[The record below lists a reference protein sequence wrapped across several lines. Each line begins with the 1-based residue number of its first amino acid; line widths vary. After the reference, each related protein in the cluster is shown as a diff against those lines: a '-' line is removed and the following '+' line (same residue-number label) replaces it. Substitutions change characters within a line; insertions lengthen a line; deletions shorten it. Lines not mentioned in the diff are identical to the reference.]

1 MDLSHDLIE
10 SDRAYF
16 ERGARLVG
24 LPGAVLAH
32 MPTFRDIPA
41 AAVVHR
47 IDPGALL
54 PDPLTWIVTVETVVA
69 DLGLPRSRFFLD
81 RSTPELEL
89 ALTMLG
95 YQSRAEHGL
104 IRPAAQTESRVQL
117 VPIGNDTD
125 WSHKLGIHAPTENG
139 PDGFALDP
147 HRWVTFEQ
155 AKQAAGYFTLY
166 LVKQDGVACGSVGV
180 NCTGKLLRLKNLV
193 VASAHRRRGVGAAIL
208 DALASMAHARGLA
221 AVGCFSIPEG
231 PGDAFYRGHGFREAL
246 VQVGWDRTLNLT
258 VPARLARRRVHA
270 YS

>member
-1 MDLSHDLIE
+1 
-10 SDRAYF
+10 
-16 ERGARLVG
+16 
-24 LPGAVLAH
+24 
-32 MPTFRDIPA
+32 
-41 AAVVHR
+41 
-47 IDPGALL
+47 
-54 PDPLTWIVTVETVVA
+54 
-69 DLGLPRSRFFLD
+69 
-81 RSTPELEL
+81 
-89 ALTMLG
+89 MLG

-125 WSHKLGIHAPTENG
+125 WSP
-139 PDGFALDP
+139 
-147 HRWVTFEQ
+147 
-155 AKQAAGYFTLY
+155 KQAAGYFTLY

-231 PGDAFYRGHGFREAL
+231 PGDAFYRGHGFREAI

>member
-1 MDLSHDLIE
+1 MDLSQDLIE
-10 SDRAYF
+10 SDRSYF

-47 IDPGALL
+47 VDPGAVL
-54 PDPLTWIVTVETVVA
+54 PDPLTWIVTVETIA
-69 DLGLPRSRFFLD
+69 TDLGLPRSRFLLD

-95 YQSRAEHGL
+95 YQSRAEYGL
-104 IRPAAQTESRVQL
+104 LRPAAPVETRVQL
-117 VPIGNDTD
+117 VPIRDDTD
-125 WSHKLGIHAPTENG
+125 WSRKLGVHAPTENG

-166 LVKQDGVACGSVGV
+166 LAMQEGVPCGSFGV

-193 VASAHRRRGVGAAIL
+193 VAPTHRRRGIGAAIL
-208 DALASMAHARGLA
+208 DAVSNMAHSRGLA
-221 AVGCFSIPEG
+221 AVGCFSL
-231 PGDAFYRGHGFREAL
+231 PGGQGDPFYRAMGFHEAI
-246 VQVGWDRTLNLT
+246 VQVGWDRTLNLP

>member
-10 SDRAYF
+10 SDRTYF

-47 IDPGALL
+47 VDPGAVL
-54 PDPLTWIVTVETVVA
+54 PDPLTWIVTVETIVA

-95 YQSRAEHGL
+95 YASRAEHGL
-104 IRPAAQTESRVQL
+104 LRPAAAADSRVQL
-117 VPIGNDTD
+117 VPICDDTA
-125 WSHKLGIHAPTENG
+125 WSHKVSIHAPTENG
-139 PDGFALDP
+139 PDGFVLDP

-155 AKQAAGYFTLY
+155 AKQVAGYFTLY
-166 LVKQDGVACGSVGV
+166 LALLDGVPCGSFGL
-180 NCTGKLLRLKNLV
+180 NSTGKLLRLKNLV
-193 VASAHRRRGVGAAIL
+193 VAPAHRRRGVGAAIL
-208 DALASMAHARGLA
+208 DAVSNMAHARGLA
-221 AVGCFSIPEG
+221 AVGCFSLPEG
-231 PGDAFYRGHGFREAL
+231 NGDRFYRANGFREAI
-246 VQVGWDRTLNLT
+246 VQVGWARTLNMA

-270 YS
+270 YT